1 MQQQGRPE
9 QFLVINS
16 SSLAVYLK
24 KHTARGESVYMTIE
38 AFRSLPHSLGNLEND
53 LNIVY
58 PAYTRF
64 DAQDDTGRQTSHA
77 SSSSDA
83 PQNTTPPKG
92 LYVWMHENE
101 LTLFN
106 LLCKSTKLNQYLR
119 QSSSMCTP
127 AQFDALLSAN
137 SCHKGEKV
145 TKCVRRLLSHVHP
158 DKLDANLRECGED
171 LYKKISEA
179 YAELKARPNFDTNA
193 PCN

>member
-1 MQQQGRPE
+1 M
-9 QFLVINS
+9 
-16 SSLAVYLK
+16 K
-24 KHTARGESVYMTIE
+24 
-38 AFRSLPHSLGNLEND
+38 
-53 LNIVY
+53 
-58 PAYTRF
+58 
-64 DAQDDTGRQTSHA
+64 
-77 SSSSDA
+77 
-83 PQNTTPPKG
+83 TT
-92 LYVWMHENE
+92 V
-101 LTLFN
+101 N
-106 LLCKSTKLNQYLR
+106 LLDSHGFTITCNQDYASQLQVTIIAQSDHMGHGQKRVVGQGCKEDRCR

>member
-1 MQQQGRPE
+1 MLVRRRRDRSNYTTKLCELEGSVLSVKNTGVNAESLQVKRRRPQRCTE
-9 QFLVINS
+9 TCQAGPV
-16 SSLAVYLK
+16 
-24 KHTARGESVYMTIE
+24 
-38 AFRSLPHSLGNLEND
+38 
-53 LNIVY
+53 
-58 PAYTRF
+58 
-64 DAQDDTGRQTSHA
+64 
-77 SSSSDA
+77 
-83 PQNTTPPKG
+83 
-92 LYVWMHENE
+92 MHENE